1 MDAQG
6 KRFAIVASRWN
17 EFIVKELVDGALD
30 ELRRHGTD
38 DVEVFHVPGT
48 WEIPPVVQALYER
61 PAETRPHG
69 IIALGCI
76 LQGAT
81 THAQLLSADVSNT
94 LMRMQVE
101 YKAPVA
107 WGILTPESTEQAI
120 DRSGMKMGNKGREAA
135 LAAIELANVLEEAK
149 GH

>member
-1 MDAQG
+1 MDAKG

-17 EFIVKELVDGALD
+17 EFIVKELVDGAID
-30 ELRRHGTD
+30 ELRRHGA
-38 DVEVFHVPGT
+38 EEFEIFRVPGT
-48 WEIPPVVQALYER
+48 WEIPPVVQVLYER

-81 THAQLLSADVSNT
+81 THAQLLSADVSDA

-101 YKAPVA
+101 YKAPIA

-135 LAAIELANVLEEAK
+135 LAAIELANVLELAK
-149 GH
+149 GE